1 MSNKIQWFENWFDT
15 KFYHILYK
23 NRDEKEAKHFL
34 KNLVNKLQIPI
45 ESKII
50 DLACGKGRHSVY
62 LNGLGLNV
70 VGVDLSEQS
79 IMHAKQ
85 HEKQNL
91 HFVKADLRSLP
102 FENEFDYGLNLF
114 TSFAYSDS
122 WDENLLILQEIN
134 KTLKKDG
141 FLLIDFL
148 NASKIILNENAK
160 EEKVLDG
167 IEFKISK
174 EIKNKRIVKKIE
186 FESEGKS
193 YSFEEKV
200 QLLELSDFEKLFKQS
215 GFVLKSV
222 FGNYNLD
229 SFDQSSS
236 NRLILLTQKSNA

>member
-23 NRDEKEAKHFL
+23 NRDEKEAEHFL

-91 HFVKADLRSLP
+91 YFVKADLRSLP

-236 NRLILLTQKSNA
+236 NRLILLTQKGNA